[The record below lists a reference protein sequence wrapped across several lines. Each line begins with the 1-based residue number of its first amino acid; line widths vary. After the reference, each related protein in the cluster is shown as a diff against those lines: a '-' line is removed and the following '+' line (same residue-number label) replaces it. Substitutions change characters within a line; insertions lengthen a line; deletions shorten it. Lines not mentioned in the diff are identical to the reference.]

1 MADQIAEKPKFEPG
15 YIDPEVEPLDVEV
28 DSKTLGSSG
37 QSKVVGFW
45 PYKWTVGYTYNMNY
59 TQKSAALLM
68 AKESSSADDMR
79 KKLESEFGGSWC
91 VYRIKGTEGYQRS
104 TTHASKDF
112 VCKGYFNF
120 LDTSYHVT
128 FDCTQ
133 E

>member
-37 QSKVVGFW
+37 QSKVVGSF
-45 PYKWTVGYTYNMNY
+45 YKWTVGYTYNMNY

-91 VYRIKGTEGYQRS
+91 VYLFSSTYGYDRS
-104 TTHASKDF
+104 TNHASKDF
-112 VCKGYFNF
+112 VCKGSIGS
-120 LDTSYHVT
+120 LDVT